1 MDTRHVILSI
11 AALVASSLCVA
22 ETSEL
27 VWVENGVCEMP
38 IVASNDKRTQQA
50 AKYLSDCVEEMTG
63 VRPEIKGEWT
73 GRAIRMGTT
82 AKRDDESFRTVTK
95 NGSVFMTGAAY
106 HAAYDFADRVL
117 GVRQYWPTKD
127 GGRSVVKTDRIVI
140 PPQDFRDGPV
150 YKKRRHWPHDATE
163 YGAALKPGDSNC
175 KPHVVHAPHKWV
187 KDSKYDYVR
196 TRPEIFERRRD
207 GKRAVGPMLCYGNPK
222 TLETYKER
230 IVDEIE
236 NGVSAGG
243 IVSKEDKCITVSQWD
258 GAVACTCDF
267 CTRLRDDSLGDAGY
281 GSPII
286 WGWFVRELSDWL
298 AVKYPDWTI
307 TILPYINT
315 CVVPPG
321 LVYTNRNVEAFI
333 CVMPGLAMLKQPEV
347 KAREEA
353 LLREWAKATGRKVQT
368 WHYDC
373 WPAEF
378 TCAPYVYGETIA
390 AHYRD
395 CRDVMVGTFIN
406 GGDPRERRSLSDYVW
421 MKVLWNPDVDVQTI
435 YDEFCERMFGPG
447 AKPMRELVRMQESG
461 WNRPWKTAKVSN
473 KNIYEVSYP
482 RVDVLKMQGLFEEAE
497 SLAAGDALALSRIAY
512 YKKGFGQFFRE
523 SEEYANGSAFAPL
536 AMQKAPKPIVDGAL
550 GEEDWSRTEMQTFV
564 AALDKTNSTA
574 RYRTELRILWS
585 PDDGVTFGVTCF
597 DPDMAYLKGAAKQGV
612 LSREQLEF
620 FFDPTGNGEGAYGHV
635 ILDINN
641 NVSLHCHTGH
651 WKATGVESAVRL
663 FDDRWEAE
671 LFVPFSALSG
681 FDGAQIPT
689 TAAGGRFWTGNVCR
703 MRYGQAKPN
712 GGTGGI
718 KSFFWTPE
726 FEMSR
731 LHTRY
736 ANWNKDSAAFGKLQ
750 FVE

>member
-1 MDTRHVILSI
+1 MDARLLTIV
-11 AALVASSLCVA
+11 AAAFCAVNLHASEAL
-22 ETSEL
+22 EL
-27 VWVENGVCEMP
+27 VWVENGVCKMP
-38 IVASNDKRTQQA
+38 IVASKDSRTQKA
-50 AKYLSDCVEEMTG
+50 ANYLAACVEEMTG
-63 VRPEIKGEWT
+63 VRPEIRDECAGC
-73 GRAIRMGTT
+73 AIRIATT
-82 AKRDDESFRTVTK
+82 AKRGDESFRTVTT
-95 NGSVFMTGAAY
+95 NDGVVMSGAAY
-106 HAAYDFADRVL
+106 HAAYDFAERVL
-117 GVRQYWPTKD
+117 GVRQYWPTED
-127 GGRSVVKTDRIVI
+127 GGRSVVKMNRIVI
-140 PPQDFRDGPV
+140 PPQDFSDAPL
-150 YKKRRHWPHDATE
+150 YKKRQHWPHDDTE
-163 YGAALKPGDSNC
+163 YGAALRPGDSNC
-175 KPHVVHAPHKWV
+175 KRHVVHAPHKWV
-187 KDSKYDYVR
+187 NDAKYDYIH

-207 GKRAVGPMLCYGNPK
+207 GKRGMGPMLCYGNPL

-230 IVDEIE
+230 ILDEIE
-236 NGVSAGG
+236 NGISAGG
-243 IVSKEDKCITVSQWD
+243 IVSKDAKCVTVSQWD
-258 GAVACTCDF
+258 GNVACTCGY
-267 CTRLRDDSLGDAGY
+267 CERLRDRSLGDSGD

-286 WGWFVRELSDWL
+286 WGWFVRELSDWM
-298 AVKYPDWTI
+298 AAKYPDWTI

-315 CVVPPG
+315 CAVPPG

-347 KAREEA
+347 KKREEA

-395 CRDVMVGTFIN
+395 CREVMVGTFIN
-406 GGDPRERRSLSDYVW
+406 GGNPRERRALSDYVW
-421 MKVLWNPDVDVQTI
+421 MKVLWNPDVDVQAI
-435 YDEFCERMFGPG
+435 YDEFCERMFGAG
-447 AKPMRELVRMQESG
+447 DKPMRELVRMQETG

-473 KNIYEVSYP
+473 KNIYDVSYP
-482 RVDVLKMQGLFEEAE
+482 RSDVLKMQSLIEEARRLASGDDI
-497 SLAAGDALALSRIAY
+497 SLRRINY
-512 YKKGFGQFFRE
+512 YAKGFEQFFRE

-536 AMQKAPKPIVDGAL
+536 AMQKAPKPVIDGSL
-550 GEEDWSRTEMQTFV
+550 DESDWGRAEMQTFV
-564 AALDKTNSTA
+564 SALDRTNSVT

-585 PDDGVTFGVTCF
+585 PGDGVTFGVKCF
-597 DPDMAYLKGAAKQGV
+597 DPDMAYLKGVAKPGI
-612 LSREQLEF
+612 LAREQLEF
-620 FFDPTGNGEGAYGHV
+620 FFDPTGNGDGAYGQV

-641 NVSLHCHTGH
+641 NASLHCHTGR
-651 WKATGVESAVRL
+651 WEAPGLENSVKL

-671 LFVPFSALSG
+671 LFVPFSALSC

-718 KSFFWTPE
+718 KSYFWTPE

-736 ANWNKDSAAFGKLQ
+736 ANWNKDSAAFGRLQ